1 MPVEPFSIDPE
12 LIENDKVRIT
22 ELNGELAIEYIET
35 GTTLRLGGDNTT
47 TVDNIDVEQELEVN
61 GLTDLR
67 SGVVVRGNFNITGN
81 NITEASAV
89 GASDNLVLRTGP
101 TDSTNSIF
109 FRDDSTGNDLAI
121 LDDSGDLDVEG
132 IISTNGY
139 NIFVQDTEP
148 TAENVGDVWIDN
160 SEAFE

>member
-35 GTTLRLGGDNTT
+35 GTTLRLGGDNTA

-89 GASDNLVLRTGP
+89 GATDNLILRTG
-101 TDSTNSIF
+101 TDDSTNAIF
-109 FRDDSTGNDLAI
+109 FRDASTGNDLAN
-121 LDDSGDLDVEG
+121 LDDSGDFDVEG

-148 TAENVGDVWIDN
+148 TAENEGDVWIDN
-160 SEAFE
+160 SEAFD